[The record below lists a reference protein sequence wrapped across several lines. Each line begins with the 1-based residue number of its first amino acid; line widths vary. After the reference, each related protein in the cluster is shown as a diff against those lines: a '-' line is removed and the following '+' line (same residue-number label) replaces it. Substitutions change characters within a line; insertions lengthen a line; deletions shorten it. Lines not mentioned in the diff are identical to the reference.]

1 MKLNKPHQTTLFLL
15 MIIMAVVLA
24 GCVATEN
31 NVHYTGVESSHLRQ
45 IERGSTTKDELLAIV
60 GEPTEQSMTEDGA
73 EILRYACKEIKDS
86 KFAMFPPPIAIE
98 DKKEKEH
105 TVAFELKDGIVQR
118 YWEER

>member
-1 MKLNKPHQTTLFLL
+1 MKLNKPYTALFLF

-24 GCVATEN
+24 GCVATES

-45 IERGSTTKDELLAIV
+45 IERGSTTKDELIAIV
-60 GEPTEQSMTEDGA
+60 GEPTDQRTTEDGT
-73 EILRYACKEIKDS
+73 EILRYACKETKDS

>member
-1 MKLNKPHQTTLFLL
+1 MKLNRPKKSALFVL
-15 MIIMAVVLA
+15 MIVMTVVLV
-24 GCVATEN
+24 GCVATES

-45 IERGSTTKDELLAIV
+45 IERGLTTKDELLAIV
-60 GEPTEQSMTEDGA
+60 GEPTEQRTAEDGT
-73 EILRYACKEIKDS
+73 EVLRYACKEIKDS

-105 TVAFELKDGIVQR
+105 TVAFELRDGIVQR